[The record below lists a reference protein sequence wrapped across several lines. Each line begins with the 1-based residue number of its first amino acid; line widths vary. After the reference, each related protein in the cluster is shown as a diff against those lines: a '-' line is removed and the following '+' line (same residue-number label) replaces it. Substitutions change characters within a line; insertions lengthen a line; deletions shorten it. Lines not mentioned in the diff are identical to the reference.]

1 MDEPYDN
8 KIHLASSNRRVSN
21 SRPRTEMKVSGNY
34 NDTLLGRLERYTYK
48 SEMDESDALRD
59 ALTSSPRSENAGSK
73 VRESGG
79 HGRNG
84 LTSLSSGRVKHSR
97 NEGGRIKNG
106 GHLVS
111 GTQSN

>member
-1 MDEPYDN
+1 M
-8 KIHLASSNRRVSN
+8 
-21 SRPRTEMKVSGNY
+21 SGNY
-34 NDTLLGRLERYTYK
+34 NDTLLSRTRGRLERYTYK